1 MGDGEGHLWVLTLS
15 PAPAG
20 ANPCEHFGRCVNTQ
34 GSFECRCGRGYAG
47 PRCESDVNECLS
59 GPCRNQATC
68 LDRIGRFTCIC
79 MAGGDHHPWV
89 GGDVGVWLF

>member
-1 MGDGEGHLWVLTLS
+1 MGWGVLTGS
-15 PAPAG
+15 GHPCVGRAPMGADPPRPPPQG

-79 MAGGDHHPWV
+79 MAGG
-89 GGDVGVWLF
+89 